1 MFLNNFKTNILL
13 LQALFMNQIKLILL
27 VSVLVLCQST
37 FAQTTFVEWNFNS
50 NPPDGSNSTG
60 STMPSVGAGTFT
72 TIGGITQTFGSGTAN
87 GGSSDPAV
95 TDNTGLQTTSFA
107 SQGTNNNSCGI
118 RFQASTVGYQ
128 NIVLNYDLR
137 HSNTSSRYELVQYT
151 LDITATTPVWV
162 DAATFDG
169 NVGDFW
175 FKNRT
180 IDLSAVT
187 ALNNNPNAAFRVVS
201 TFAPSTSAYAATG
214 AASSYA
220 TSGTWRF
227 DMVEVKGQSFGAD
240 IIPPIAQT
248 YLFSNAT
255 NSIVVF
261 SEPVSSITA
270 TNISNYNFTPAL
282 SISNVSLSANG
293 DTAFIQHS
301 AFIDGTPYT
310 IQISGV
316 QDIAGNTMATTSFN
330 TIFNGLT
337 PNLVITEIIHS
348 PNDIEMIEVYN
359 AGAVAIPLG
368 GLNWTIGTTG
378 AFPVVSLAAG
388 STAVFATST
397 ATASTSLNVAT
408 VYLILNGLGSSND
421 NLVIKNSL
429 NQTVDSVQYFVGTN
443 GWPIAPSGVYG
454 YSFELNNALSDN
466 AIGTNWIVPAN
477 QVTPQPSQGIVLG
490 TPGIYPA
497 PIVSNPNP
505 SVVFTGTKLNTNE
518 SAGTISVTATLNNGN
533 FFASSVDISIL
544 AMSTATS
551 PDDYSVVG
559 SLNLTW
565 PAQSNGV
572 AQTIN
577 FTINNDL
584 LPEDAEYIIL
594 RFANPNNVT
603 LPSANHYTIVI
614 NDNDKLADVASES
627 IKLNYVT
634 SFSNGIAGINSAE
647 IVSYDA
653 SSKRLFIANSIGA
666 KLDIVNFTNPSN
678 PTLIS
683 SLSMT
688 PYGNINSV
696 AAKNG
701 IVAVAIEN
709 ANPQLNG
716 KVVFFDTN
724 GNYLNE
730 VVVGAMPDMITFNNS
745 GTKVITPNEGEP
757 NTAYTIDPLGSISI
771 IDISGGVAS
780 LNSSNVTTLDFTA
793 YNSQLSSLKAA
804 GVRIFGL
811 GASVAQDMEP
821 EYVTLSDDD
830 SKAWVVCQENNALVE
845 INLLTN
851 SITSILPLGSK
862 DFSLTGNAL
871 DANDQGGVIQMCT
884 WPVKGFYM
892 PDAIAS
898 YTVAGTTYVVT
909 ANEGDAREY
918 NGYSEVARMSSS
930 SYVLDPTAFPNGDVI
945 KANIGRLNIT
955 TANGDTDNDGDYDEI
970 YTYGSRSITIWN
982 ATTGTKVW
990 DSGDDFEL
998 ITSQHPQFSAIFNA
1012 SNANNT
1018 LKNRSDDKGPEP
1030 EGVTIAYIYDKV
1042 YAFIALERIGGCM
1055 VYDVTNPANPIYVD
1069 YKNSRNLVTYGG
1081 DNGSEGIIY
1090 IKNNET
1096 SNGKSYVILAN
1107 EVSSTLSIYEVDV
1120 TNIPY
1125 TTLDVTAN
1133 LEGYYVGAQTMQA
1146 VKFNQGVSMDTTI
1159 CDDVTLELYSTAN
1172 VTNNTPGPYTPDFVI
1187 NATAQTNGTILAQF
1201 PPSTEG
1207 QSYWLS
1213 IKHRN
1218 HINTW
1223 SANPITVNEYS
1234 LYDFTTAASQ
1244 AYGSNQV
1251 QVGPGVWALY
1261 SGDITQDGVVDG
1273 LDYNDWENDS
1283 NNFAGGY
1290 FTTDLNGDGIVD
1302 GLDFILW
1309 ETNSNDF
1316 VGAVIP

>member
-1 MFLNNFKTNILL
+1 MKQFKNLVPILFLF
-13 LQALFMNQIKLILL
+13 LFQN
-27 VSVLVLCQST
+27 S

-50 NPPDGSNSTG
+50 TPPDGSNSTG
-60 STMPSVGAGTFT
+60 STLPSVGAGTFT
-72 TIGGITQTFGSGTAN
+72 TIGGITQSFSSGSAN
-87 GGSSDPAV
+87 GGSSDPAL
-95 TDNTGLQTTSFA
+95 TDNTGLQTTTFA
-107 SQGTNNNSCGI
+107 AQGTNNNSCGI
-118 RFQASTVGYQ
+118 QFQASTLGYQ
-128 NIVLNYDLR
+128 NIILNYDLR
-137 HSNTSSRYELVQYT
+137 HSNTSSRYEQVQYT

-162 DAATFDG
+162 DATTFDG
-169 NVGDFW
+169 NVGDTW

-187 ALNNNPNAAFRVVS
+187 SLNNNPNAAFRVVS
-201 TFAPSTSAYAATG
+201 TFGPSTSVYAATG
-214 AASSYA
+214 ASSSYA
-220 TSGTWRF
+220 SSGTWRF

-248 YLFSNAT
+248 YLYSNAT

-261 SEPVSSITA
+261 SEPVSSLTA
-270 TNISNYNFTPAL
+270 TNILNYNFTPAL
-282 SISNVSLSANG
+282 SISNISLSANG
-293 DTAFIQHS
+293 DTAYIQHS
-301 AFIDGTPYT
+301 AFIDGTPYA

-316 QDIAGNTMATTSFN
+316 QDIAGNTMAATSFN

-359 AGAVAIPLG
+359 ASGSPIPLG
-368 GLNWTIGTTG
+368 GLFWAIGTTG
-378 AFPVVSLAAG
+378 AFPVITLPAD
-388 STAVFATST
+388 STIVFATST
-397 ATASTSLNVAT
+397 ATASTSLNVAN
-408 VYLILNGLGSSND
+408 VYTILNGLGSSND
-421 NLVIKNSL
+421 NLVIRNSL
-429 NQTVDSVQYFVGTN
+429 NQTVDSVQYFVGIN
-443 GWPIAPSGVYG
+443 GWPIAPSSVYG
-454 YSFELNNALSDN
+454 YSFELNYAASDN
-466 AIGTNWIVPAN
+466 SVGTNWNVPVN
-477 QVTPQPSQGIVLG
+477 QVTPQPTQGIILG
-490 TPGIYPA
+490 TPGKYPA

-505 SVVFTGTKLNTNE
+505 TIVLTGNKLNTNE
-518 SAGTISVTATLNNGN
+518 SAGTVSVTATLNNGN
-533 FFASSVDISIL
+533 FFSSAVEVSIL
-544 AMSTATS
+544 AMSTATQS
-551 PDDYSVVG
+551 SDYTVVN
-559 SLNLTW
+559 SLNLIW
-565 PAQSNGV
+565 PALSNGV
-572 AQTIN
+572 SQTIQ
-577 FTINNDL
+577 FSIQDDL

-594 RFANPNNVT
+594 RLTNPTNAT
-603 LPSANHYTIVI
+603 LSSANYYTIVI
-614 NDNDKLADVASES
+614 NDNDKLADIASES

-634 SFSNGIAGINSAE
+634 SFSNGAAGVNSAE
-647 IVSYDA
+647 IVAYDA
-653 SSKRLFIANSIGA
+653 LSKRLFIANSIGA
-666 KLDIVNFTNPSN
+666 KLDIVNFANPSN
-678 PTLIS
+678 PILIS
-683 SLSMT
+683 SLSMAT
-688 PYGNINSV
+688 YGNINSV
-696 AAKNG
+696 AVKNG

-709 ANPQLNG
+709 IAPQSNG

-757 NTAYTIDPLGSISI
+757 NTAYTIDPLGTISI

-780 LNSSNVTTLDFTA
+780 LNASNVTTLDFTA

-821 EYVTLSDDD
+821 EYITLSDDD

-871 DANDQGGVIQMCT
+871 DANDQGGIIQMAT
-884 WPVKGFYM
+884 WPIKGFYM

-898 YTVAGTTYVVT
+898 YTVAGTTYVIT

-930 SYVLDPTAFPNGDVI
+930 SYVLDPTVFPNADVI

-955 TANGDTDNDGDYDEI
+955 TANGDTDNDGDFDEI

-998 ITSQHPQFSAIFNA
+998 ITSQHPQISAIFNA

-1018 LKNRSDDKGPEP
+1018 FKNRSDDKGPEP

-1042 YAFIALERIGGCM
+1042 YAFISLERIGGCM

-1081 DNGSEGIIY
+1081 DNGAEGIIY
-1090 IKNNET
+1090 IKNSET
-1096 SNGKSYVILAN
+1096 DNGKSYVILAN
-1107 EVSSTLSIYEVDV
+1107 EVSSTLSIYEVEV

-1125 TTLDVTAN
+1125 TTLDITAI
-1133 LEGYYVGAQTMQA
+1133 LEGYYAGSQTMQA

-1159 CDDVTLELYSTAN
+1159 CDDVSVELYTT
-1172 VTNNTPGPYTPDFVI
+1172 TNISSNTPGPYTPDYTF
-1187 NATAQTNGTILAQF
+1187 NAVANIQGEIISQF
-1201 PPSTEG
+1201 PSSILGNT
-1207 QSYWLS
+1207 YWMA

-1218 HINTW
+1218 HIKTW
-1223 SANPITVNEYS
+1223 SANPITISEYTNYNFS
-1234 LYDFTTAASQ
+1234 NAATK
-1244 AYGSNQV
+1244 AYGANQKEV
-1251 QVGPGVWALY
+1251 SIGTWAFY
-1261 SGDITQDGVVDG
+1261 SGDINQDENIDL
-1273 LDYNDWENDS
+1273 LDLGILEADI
-1283 NNFAGGY
+1283 NNFIFGY
-1290 FTTDLNGDGIVD
+1290 YPTDINGDGNVD
-1302 GLDFILW
+1302 LLDAALV
-1309 ETNSNDF
+1309 ETNVNAF
-1316 VGAVIP
+1316 VFSIHP

>member
-1 MFLNNFKTNILL
+1 MKKFN
-13 LQALFMNQIKLILL
+13 LILL
-27 VSVLVLCQST
+27 VLLTVLCQAT
-37 FAQTTFVEWNFNS
+37 LAQTTFVEWNFNS

-60 STMPSVGAGTFT
+60 STMPFVGAGTFT
-72 TIGGITQTFGSGTAN
+72 TIGGVTQTFSSGTAN
-87 GGSSDPAV
+87 GGSSDPAL
-95 TDNTGLQTTSFA
+95 TDNTGLQTTTYA
-107 SQGTNNNSCGI
+107 PQGTNNNSCGI
-118 RFQASTVGYQ
+118 QFQASTVGYQ

-151 LDITATTPVWV
+151 LDISATTPVWV

-187 ALNNNPNAAFRVVS
+187 ALNNNPNAAFRVVG
-201 TFAPSTSAYAATG
+201 TFAPSTSTYAATG
-214 AASSYA
+214 ASSSYA
-220 TSGTWRF
+220 TTGTWRF

-248 YLFSNAT
+248 YLYSNAT

-261 SEPVSSITA
+261 SEAVSSATA
-270 TNISNYNFTPAL
+270 TDILNYNFTPAL
-282 SISNVSLSANG
+282 TISTISLSASG
-293 DTAFIQHS
+293 DTAYIQHG
-301 AFIDGTPYT
+301 AFMDGTPYT
-310 IQISGV
+310 LQVSGV
-316 QDIAGNTMATTSFN
+316 QDIAGNTMALNSFN
-330 TIFNGLT
+330 TIFNGLI

-348 PNDIEMIEVYN
+348 PNDIELIEVYN
-359 AGAVAIPLG
+359 AGSVPIPLG

-378 AFPVVSLAAG
+378 VFPVVSLAAG
-388 STAVFATST
+388 ATAVFATSPST
-397 ATASTSLNVAT
+397 TSTSLNVAT
-408 VYLILNGLGSSND
+408 VYPILNGLGSSND

-443 GWPIAPSGVYG
+443 GWPIAPSGIYG
-454 YSFELNNALSDN
+454 YSFELTNASLDNALGS
-466 AIGTNWIVPAN
+466 NWIVPAN

-490 TPGIYPA
+490 TPGVYP
-497 PIVSNPNP
+497 PPVVSNPNP

-518 SAGTISVTATLNNGN
+518 SAGTVSVTATLNNGN

-544 AMSTATS
+544 AMSTATA
-551 PDDYSVVG
+551 PNDYSVLG

-572 AQTIN
+572 AQTIQ
-577 FTINNDL
+577 FTISDDL

-594 RFANPNNVT
+594 RFSNPTNVT
-603 LPSANHYTIVI
+603 LPTANHFTIVI
-614 NDNDKLADVASES
+614 SDNDKLAEVASES

-634 SFSNGIAGINSAE
+634 SFSNGISGINSAE

-653 SSKRLFIANSIGA
+653 MSKRLFIANSIGA
-666 KLDIVNFTNPSN
+666 KLDIVNFTNPST
-678 PTLIS
+678 PVLIN
-683 SLSMT
+683 SLSMA

-696 AAKNG
+696 AVKNG

-709 ANPQLNG
+709 VMPQQDG
-716 KVVFFDTN
+716 KVVFFDAN

-730 VVVGAMPDMITFNNS
+730 VAVGAMPDMITFNHS
-745 GTKVITPNEGEP
+745 GTKVLTANEGEP
-757 NTAYTIDPLGSISI
+757 NTAFTIDPLGTISI

-780 LNSSNVTTLDFTA
+780 LNGSNVTTLDFTS

-804 GVRIFGL
+804 GIRIFGP

-830 SKAWVVCQENNALVE
+830 SKAWVSCQENNALVE

-851 SITSILPLGSK
+851 SITSILPLGVK
-862 DFSLTGNAL
+862 DFSQTGNAM
-871 DANDQGGVIQMCT
+871 DANDQGGVIQIST

-892 PDAIAS
+892 PDAVAS
-898 YTVAGTTYVVT
+898 YTVAGTTYVIT

-918 NGYSEVARMSSS
+918 TGYSEITRMSSS
-930 SYVLDPTAFPNGDVI
+930 TYALDPTAFPDGDVI

-955 TANGDTDNDGDYDEI
+955 TANGDTDNDGDFDEI
-970 YTYGSRSITIWN
+970 YTYGGRSITIWN
-982 ATTGTKVW
+982 TSTNTKVW

-998 ITSQHPQFSAIFNA
+998 ITSQHPQISAIFNA

-1018 LKNRSDDKGPEP
+1018 FKNRSDDKGPEP

-1042 YAFIALERIGGCM
+1042 YAFITLERIGGCM

-1081 DNGSEGIIY
+1081 DNGAEGIIY

-1107 EVSSTLSIYEVDV
+1107 EVSSTLSIYEVEV

-1125 TTLDVTAN
+1125 TTLDATAY
-1133 LEGYYVGAQTMQA
+1133 LEGYYVGSQTMQA
-1146 VKFNQGVSMDTTI
+1146 VKYNQGVSMDTTS
-1159 CDDVTLELYSTAN
+1159 CDDDVVELYSTAN
-1172 VTNNTPGPYTPDFVI
+1172 VTNNAPGPYAPDFTT
-1187 NATAQTNGTILAQF
+1187 NATLLKNGRILAQF
-1201 PPSTEG
+1201 PPSLKG
-1207 QSYWLS
+1207 QNFWLS

-1223 SANPITVNEYS
+1223 SANPITINEYA
-1234 LYDFTTAASQ
+1234 LYDFTSAASQ
-1244 AYGSNQV
+1244 AYGANQI
-1251 QVGPGVWALY
+1251 QVEPGVWAIY
-1261 SGDITQDGVVDG
+1261 SGDITQDGVIDG
-1273 LDYNDWENDS
+1273 LDYNDWEVDN
-1283 NNFAGGY
+1283 NNFGSGY
-1290 FTTDLNGDGIVD
+1290 LATDLNGDGIVD
-1302 GLDFILW
+1302 GLDFLLW
-1309 ETNSNDF
+1309 ETNNNAF
-1316 VGAVIP
+1316 VGRVQP